1 MAHRAGAYFLNS
13 WMSIAA
19 IRIAPDSA
27 GPGVSVQ
34 QEFFVNTAACV
45 GALCRVQQT
54 AVELSLAAKNAKAIA
69 YRAGT
74 KALGFKP
81 LTDFI
86 DEMGRDTSRLVT
98 QINATALLIA
108 RRAVDDVRLQEAAE
122 RFERARRD
130 LATNNTYLEQVQA
143 RLQDELAGNRQE
155 IARGLRR
162 LLDLLSEINHRMR
175 AAAVIS
181 TRARVE
187 ATQAG
192 DYENGLQLVA
202 DTVERSAAAIRTII
216 SRCDRQLR
224 EAA

>member
-1 MAHRAGAYFLNS
+1 M
-13 WMSIAA
+13 
-19 IRIAPDSA
+19 
-27 GPGVSVQ
+27 
-34 QEFFVNTAACV
+34 QEQFFVNTAACV

-74 KALGFKP
+74 KAVGFKP

-98 QINATALLIA
+98 EINTTALRIA
-108 RRAVDDVRLQEAAE
+108 RRAVDDVRLQEASA
-122 RFERARRD
+122 RFDRAQD
-130 LATNNTYLEQVQA
+130 ALAGGNHYLHGVQA
-143 RLQDELAGNRQE
+143 KLHEELASNRHE

-162 LLDLLSEINHRMR
+162 LLELLSEISHRMR

-192 DYENGLQLVA
+192 DYEKGLQLVA
-202 DTVERSAAAIRTII
+202 DTVERSAATIRSII

-224 EAA
+224 DAA

>member
-1 MAHRAGAYFLNS
+1 M
-13 WMSIAA
+13 
-19 IRIAPDSA
+19 
-27 GPGVSVQ
+27 Q
-34 QEFFVNTAACV
+34 EEFFVNTAACV

-74 KALGFKP
+74 KAVGFKP

-98 QINATALLIA
+98 EINATALRVA
-108 RRAVDDVRLQEAAE
+108 RRAVDDVRLQEACS

-130 LATNNTYLEQVQA
+130 MPEENIHLDGVQLT
-143 RLQDELAGNRQE
+143 LQEELASNRHE
-155 IARGLRR
+155 ISRGLNR
-162 LLDLLSEINHRMR
+162 LLDLLSDINHRMR

-192 DYENGLQLVA
+192 DYESGLQLVA
-202 DTVERSAAAIRTII
+202 DTVERSAATIRTII

-224 EAA
+224 DAA

>member
-1 MAHRAGAYFLNS
+1 M
-13 WMSIAA
+13 
-19 IRIAPDSA
+19 
-27 GPGVSVQ
+27 
-34 QEFFVNTAACV
+34 QEQFFVNTAACV

-74 KALGFKP
+74 KAVGFKP

-86 DEMGRDTSRLVT
+86 DEMGRDTSRLVAE
-98 QINATALLIA
+98 INATALRVA
-108 RRAVDDVRLQEAAE
+108 RRAVDDVRLMEASE
-122 RFERARRD
+122 RFDRAQVALGAD
-130 LATNNTYLEQVQA
+130 SDYLRGVQA
-143 RLQDELAGNRQE
+143 KLQHELAGNRHE
-155 IARGLRR
+155 ISRGLGR
-162 LLDLLSEINHRMR
+162 LLELLSEISHRMR

-192 DYENGLQLVA
+192 DYEKGLQLVA
-202 DTVERSAAAIRTII
+202 DTVERSAATIRTII

-224 EAA
+224 DAA

>member
-1 MAHRAGAYFLNS
+1 M
-13 WMSIAA
+13 
-19 IRIAPDSA
+19 
-27 GPGVSVQ
+27 Q

-54 AVELSLAAKNAKAIA
+54 AAELSLAAKNAKAIA

-74 KALGFKP
+74 KAIGFKP

-86 DEMGRDTSRLVT
+86 DEMGRDTSRLVAE
-98 QINATALLIA
+98 INATALRVA
-108 RRAVDDVRLQEAAE
+108 RRAVDEVRLQEACL
-122 RFERARRD
+122 RFERAQQNLE
-130 LATNNTYLEQVQA
+130 LADSYLQQVQLT
-143 RLQDELAGNRQE
+143 LQEDLIASRHE
-155 IARGLRR
+155 IARGLHR
-162 LLDLLSEINHRMR
+162 LLDLLSDINHRMR

-192 DYENGLQLVA
+192 DYESGLRLVA
-202 DTVERSAAAIRTII
+202 DTVERSATTIRSIV

>member
-1 MAHRAGAYFLNS
+1 MQR
-13 WMSIAA
+13 
-19 IRIAPDSA
+19 
-27 GPGVSVQ
+27 
-34 QEFFVNTAACV
+34 EFFVNTAACV

-74 KALGFKP
+74 KAVGFKP

-98 QINATALLIA
+98 EIDVTALRVA
-108 RRAVDDVRLQEAAE
+108 RRAVDDVRLQDACM
-122 RFERARRD
+122 RFERARQNIAGD
-130 LATNNTYLEQVQA
+130 HSYLDGVKRKLDE
-143 RLQDELAGNRQE
+143 ELAANRHE
-155 IARGLRR
+155 IARGLAR
-162 LLDLLSEINHRMR
+162 LLDLLSGINHRMR

-192 DYENGLQLVA
+192 DYEGGLQLVA
-202 DTVERSAAAIRTII
+202 DTVERSAATIRNII

-224 EAA
+224 DAA

>member
-1 MAHRAGAYFLNS
+1 M
-13 WMSIAA
+13 
-19 IRIAPDSA
+19 
-27 GPGVSVQ
+27 Q

-74 KALGFKP
+74 KAVGFKP

-86 DEMGRDTSRLVT
+86 DEMGRDTFRLVT
-98 QINATALLIA
+98 EINATALRVA
-108 RRAVDDVRLQEAAE
+108 RRAVDEVRLQDACA
-122 RFERARRD
+122 RFERARRMMSASQTHLD
-130 LATNNTYLEQVQA
+130 DVQLKLEEELAT
-143 RLQDELAGNRQE
+143 NRQE

-162 LLDLLSEINHRMR
+162 LLDLLEGINHRMR

-192 DYENGLQLVA
+192 DYEGGLQLVA
-202 DTVERSAAAIRTII
+202 DTVERSAATIRTII

-224 EAA
+224 DAA

>member
-1 MAHRAGAYFLNS
+1 M
-13 WMSIAA
+13 
-19 IRIAPDSA
+19 
-27 GPGVSVQ
+27 SVQ
-34 QEFFVNTAACV
+34 EQFFVNTAACV

-74 KALGFKP
+74 KAVGFKP

-98 QINATALLIA
+98 EINATALRIA
-108 RRAVDDVRLQEAAE
+108 RRAVDDVRVKEAGA
-122 RFERARRD
+122 RFD
-130 LATNNTYLEQVQA
+130 LAQDALGGTSDYLNGVQGK
-143 RLQDELAGNRQE
+143 LQDELAANRHE
-155 IARGLRR
+155 IARGLHR
-162 LLDLLSEINHRMR
+162 LLELLSDINHRMR

-192 DYENGLQLVA
+192 DYEKGLQLVA
-202 DTVERSAAAIRTII
+202 DTVERSAATIRTII

-224 EAA
+224 DAA